1 MLYWYAR
8 VKNGKYIHHNPVS
21 YHLNQN
27 EESLLQF
34 DSYRLYA
41 IENLLEIDNFLEGDI
56 VVKSR

>member
-1 MLYWYAR
+1 MPELKMA
-8 VKNGKYIHHNPVS
+8 NIHHNPVS

-27 EESLLQF
+27 EESLLQY

-56 VVKSR
+56 VIKSR

>member
-1 MLYWYAR
+1 MPELKMA
-8 VKNGKYIHHNPVS
+8 NIHHNPVS

-41 IENLLEIDNFLEGDI
+41 IENLLEIDNFLTSLSPYATDLT
-56 VVKSR
+56 SDR